1 MNHMVA
7 TSRVH
12 SKPKN
17 DQSNFLTRPDT
28 SQKPVPKQVRRGK
41 LTAMIRE
48 ETSAKSKRE
57 ELVNETPFR
66 IATPDLEIEA
76 QVHAAGI
83 GLINTFASDL
93 FSFIDKAMARK
104 EGPDWLVKL
113 QAMDLTVGE
122 INYRDPAVLLK
133 ELAIKGQSPLRK
145 PVSAMVP
152 AALWKDFYKRLE
164 EVLGERHL
172 WVHNSVKADTEQLK
186 ALVVLINKVAWH
198 LELPVVRECG
208 ALLELMNP
216 EEIDELEE
224 LDEPQTTPSDVV
236 PTLGAFTK
244 DDEAVVGSAVPGP
257 FASYSYTLHVN
268 GSIRNRSTDEL
279 LEVLIASGGTIGAL
293 LIARKPSGGRL
304 RITTDGTIA
313 AYFGEAWGFLAK
325 VTSVNWFP
333 GHLA

>member
-1 MNHMVA
+1 
-7 TSRVH
+7 
-12 SKPKN
+12 
-17 DQSNFLTRPDT
+17 
-28 SQKPVPKQVRRGK
+28 
-41 LTAMIRE
+41 
-48 ETSAKSKRE
+48 
-57 ELVNETPFR
+57 
-66 IATPDLEIEA
+66 
-76 QVHAAGI
+76 
-83 GLINTFASDL
+83 
-93 FSFIDKAMARK
+93 
-104 EGPDWLVKL
+104 
-113 QAMDLTVGE
+113 
-122 INYRDPAVLLK
+122 
-133 ELAIKGQSPLRK
+133 
-145 PVSAMVP
+145 
-152 AALWKDFYKRLE
+152 
-164 EVLGERHL
+164 
-172 WVHNSVKADTEQLK
+172 
-186 ALVVLINKVAWH
+186 VVLINKVAWH